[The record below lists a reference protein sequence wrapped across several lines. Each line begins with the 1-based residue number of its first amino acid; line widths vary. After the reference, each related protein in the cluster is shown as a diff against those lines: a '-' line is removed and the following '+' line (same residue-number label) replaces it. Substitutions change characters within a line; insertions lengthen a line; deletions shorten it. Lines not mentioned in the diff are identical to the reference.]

1 MKTTFL
7 QINLAGIITFSLLA
21 ACDLRHR
28 SDEEESSQQRMW
40 NKTVRMDN
48 VESVNTDIAMKA
60 GKLTV
65 TGGAQYLMEA
75 DIQYSREQWKPD
87 IRFSDNGKTGR
98 LSIEQPSMTADFNLN
113 IDEESNA
120 WTIHLNDRIQQDLH
134 CEIGAGQTELNLQG
148 LNLSRVRIDAGVGEH
163 KIDLRDSSVPE
174 MEINAGVGEVSI
186 DLTGAWRND
195 LNAEINGG
203 IGQLN
208 LRLPRNVGIRLEVS
222 GGLGS
227 VDAPGLQRQGRVYT
241 NDLYGNA
248 SQNLVFDVK
257 AGMGSIE
264 VAIE

>member
-7 QINLAGIITFSLLA
+7 SINLASIIACSLLA
-21 ACDLRHR
+21 ACDLRQR
-28 SDEEESSQQRMW
+28 SDEKESSQRVW

-65 TGGAQYLMEA
+65 TGGAQNLMEA

-98 LSIEQPSMTADFNLN
+98 LSIEQTSMKADFNLN
-113 IDEESNA
+113 IDDEVNV
-120 WTIHLNDRIQQDLH
+120 WTIRLNDRVQQDLH

-148 LNLSRVRIDAGVGEH
+148 FNLSRIRIDAGVGEH
-163 KIDLRDSSVPE
+163 AINLRDSSVPE
-174 MEINAGVGEVSI
+174 MEVNAGVGEVSI

-195 LNAEINGG
+195 LDAEISGG

-208 LRLPRNVGIRLEVS
+208 LKLPRDVGIRLEVS

-227 VDAPGLQRQGRVYT
+227 VEAPGLQRQDRVYT
-241 NDLYGNA
+241 NELYGNA
-248 SQNLVFDVK
+248 KQNLVFDVK
-257 AGMGSIE
+257 AGMGSIKVE
-264 VAIE
+264 IE